1 VTAAPLPQPAVSPA
15 ALLRVTDLRLSY
27 GTALALDGVSVEVR
41 AGAAVA
47 VLGANGAGKSSL
59 ARALAGLVRPSGGS
73 IVFDGVDITRLPA
86 HRRPRLGITYLPE
99 VRGVFANLT
108 TDDNLKMAVRYQG
121 GRKQREES
129 IDEVLEL
136 FPALG
141 RRRRQLAGSLS
152 GGEQQML
159 SLARGLAISPR
170 LIIADELSLG
180 LAPIVVD
187 EVFRALDE
195 ARKRGVAVVLI
206 EQFTDR
212 ALAMSDDAVVLRRG
226 RCAWAGPAAA
236 AQPEL
241 IRQYLGSGATEGS
254 PAPTT
259 KTLGGRSRKRDGG
272 DQ

>member
-1 VTAAPLPQPAVSPA
+1 MTAPQRHGAEPVRPT
-15 ALLRVTDLRLSY
+15 LLRVTDLRLSY
-27 GTALALDGVSVEVR
+27 GTALALDGVSVEVGI
-41 AGAAVA
+41 GAAVA

-59 ARALAGLVRPSGGS
+59 ARALAGLVRPSAGS
-73 IVFDGVDITRLPA
+73 IVFDGEDITKLPA
-86 HRRPRLGITYLPE
+86 HRRQRLGITYLPE
-99 VRGVFANLT
+99 VRGVFPNLT
-108 TDDNLKMAVRYQG
+108 TDDNLKMAVRHQS
-121 GRKQREES
+121 GRKQRDQS
-129 IDEVLEL
+129 TSDVLEL

-170 LIIADELSLG
+170 LIVADELSLG

-187 EVFRALDE
+187 EVFSALDE
-195 ARKRGVAVVLI
+195 ARSRGVAIVLI

-226 RCAWAGPAAA
+226 RCAWAGPASD

-241 IRQYLGSGATEGS
+241 IRQYLGSGATDVARPG
-254 PAPTT
+254 TT
-259 KTLGGRSRKRDGG
+259 KKRASRSRIRGG